1 MSHLSYMFAFSC
13 SLFIV
18 ETLFDLSAKVC
29 TTALVD
35 ACEDDL
41 ASPHDYPMDILNLVA
56 VRDFNFSV
64 GDFLW

>member
-1 MSHLSYMFAFSC
+1 MHHGTCRFIGLERILFS
-13 SLFIV
+13 I
-18 ETLFDLSAKVC
+18 
-29 TTALVD
+29 D